1 MTATV
6 DMRNVNFAYEHQ
18 SVLRAVSISVQKG
31 FFFII
36 IGPNGSG
43 KTTLIK
49 LIAGSLPAASGSIS
63 ILGNPIQSYRRKSLA
78 KHVAVV
84 PQMVSLDFP
93 FTVAEFVSMGRSPH
107 LGLLG
112 FTTEADA
119 EIIERAMRFTG
130 TDQLAGR
137 TMHQLSGGERQRVLI
152 ARAICQEPQIIL
164 LDEPTASL
172 DPAHQVQVMGLM
184 EKFKEE
190 QDVTVIMVSHDL
202 NLASLYGDQLL
213 LLKQGEVVKHGSP
226 LDVLT
231 YENLEQAY
239 GCAMLVDR
247 NPLGDY
253 PRVTIVPQKF
263 LGHV

>member
-6 DMRNVNFAYEHQ
+6 DIRNVNFAYEHQ

-49 LIAGSLPAASGSIS
+49 LIAGALPAASGSIN

-84 PQMVSLDFP
+84 PQMVALDFP

-263 LGHV
+263 LEHV

>member
-18 SVLRAVSISVQKG
+18 SVLKAVSISVQKG

-49 LIAGSLPAASGSIS
+49 LIAGSLPAASGSIN

-93 FTVAEFVSMGRSPH
+93 FTVAEFVTMGRSPH

-112 FTTEADA
+112 LTTEADA

-137 TMHQLSGGERQRVLI
+137 TMHQL
-152 ARAICQEPQIIL
+152 
-164 LDEPTASL
+164 
-172 DPAHQVQVMGLM
+172 
-184 EKFKEE
+184 
-190 QDVTVIMVSHDL
+190 
-202 NLASLYGDQLL
+202 
-213 LLKQGEVVKHGSP
+213 
-226 LDVLT
+226 
-231 YENLEQAY
+231 
-239 GCAMLVDR
+239 
-247 NPLGDY
+247 
-253 PRVTIVPQKF
+253 
-263 LGHV
+263 